1 MIQELNKETVIYV
14 FMLCLCFAGV
24 FSKPAEATRKN
35 PDDVAK
41 LQKFVNEQI
50 EKCASLPAN
59 IEESTL
65 DVQYKWDKN
74 GNLKE
79 INWYKCNFTGDIK
92 LPSFSKLKYVV
103 ICLSTGLKSIDAGRN
118 HFATA

>member
-1 MIQELNKETVIYV
+1 MKDWFKILIVPVICV
-14 FMLCLCFAGV
+14 FLAGA
-24 FSKPAEATRKN
+24 FSKPAESSAKN

-103 ICLSTGLKSIDAGRN
+103 ICLSTGLKSIDAGIN
-118 HFATA
+118 QAY